1 MTKEDVKGSSIR
13 EKKADKKEEE
23 GQRGC
28 LSGQTA
34 AFPSRLTPLGFLQF
48 QRESRQR
55 EGGSEGGS
63 EGQLI
68 TMALPPSVASISDDT
83 HSLDIITNLPVS
95 HKKT

>member
-34 AFPSRLTPLGFLQF
+34 AFPSRLTPLAQEAWNEKVLVLSF
-48 QRESRQR
+48 QD
-55 EGGSEGGS
+55 
-63 EGQLI
+63 L
-68 TMALPPSVASISDDT
+68 
-83 HSLDIITNLPVS
+83 
-95 HKKT
+95 